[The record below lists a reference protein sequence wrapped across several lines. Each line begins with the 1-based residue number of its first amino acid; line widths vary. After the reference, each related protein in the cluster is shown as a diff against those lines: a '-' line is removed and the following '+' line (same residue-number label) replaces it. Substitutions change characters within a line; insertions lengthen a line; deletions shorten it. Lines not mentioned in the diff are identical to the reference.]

1 MLSRFWLTVFS
12 PHQGYPRLVQ
22 YLLQVQGL
30 CQNWRWNP
38 RKEVFTGADKVDRLG
53 EGGVD
58 QQVDDQHGE
67 GGDDQH
73 GERGDGQHG
82 EGGGMAG
89 WQQWDG
95 ATILMMNYSDQEK
108 GTSRY
113 ADCRVLILTL
123 SSFF

>member
-38 RKEVFTGADKVDRLG
+38 GKEVFTGADKVDRLG

-58 QQVDDQHGE
+58 QQVDD
-67 GGDDQH
+67 
-73 GERGDGQHG
+73 QHG

>member
-38 RKEVFTGADKVDRLG
+38 GKEVFTGADKVDQLE
-53 EGGVD
+53 EGAVD

-67 GGDDQH
+67 G
-73 GERGDGQHG
+73 GDGQHG

-95 ATILMMNYSDQEK
+95 ATILMMKPSDSEK
-108 GTSRY
+108 APQDISQ
-113 ADCRVLILTL
+113 V
-123 SSFF
+123 